1 VVTPLPQPGREDLAG
16 EAWRQLM
23 GLMFRQRRF
32 FVTTASAFGLNPG
45 SLKALLDLDVEHP
58 ASMRALAEAWQCDAS
73 NVTWLVDQLESRGLV
88 ERRVS
93 TTDRRVKTV
102 ILTETGRD
110 LRDKVET
117 HMRTAPPELLTLD
130 GADLAAL
137 VRVLSKIEPA

>member
-1 VVTPLPQPGREDLAG
+1 
-16 EAWRQLM
+16 M

-32 FVTTASAFGLNPG
+32 FVTTASSFGLNPG
-45 SLKALLDLDVEHP
+45 SLKALLDLDVENP

-88 ERRVS
+88 ERRIS
-93 TTDRRVKTV
+93 PTDRRVKTV
-102 ILTETGRD
+102 VLTETGRD

-130 GADLAAL
+130 GSDLAVL
-137 VRVLSKIEPA
+137 VRVLQKIEPA

>member
-1 VVTPLPQPGREDLAG
+1 MVMPLPEPDRDDLAG

-32 FVTTASAFGLNPG
+32 FVSTASSFGLNPG
-45 SLKALLDLDVEHP
+45 SLKALLDLDVENP
-58 ASMRALAEAWQCDAS
+58 ASMRSLAEAWQCDAS

-102 ILTETGRD
+102 VLTDTGRD

-137 VRVLSKIEPA
+137 VRVLQKIEPA